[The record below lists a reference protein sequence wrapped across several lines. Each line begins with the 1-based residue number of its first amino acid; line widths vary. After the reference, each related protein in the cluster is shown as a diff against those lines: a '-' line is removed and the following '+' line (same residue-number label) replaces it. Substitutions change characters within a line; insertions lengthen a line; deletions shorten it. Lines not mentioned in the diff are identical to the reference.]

1 MNNEQKR
8 KRITHWHSD
17 LMQMEETLDKV
28 NSAVGLV
35 PEGDL
40 SHACSCMMSALTLT
54 TAELVND
61 EADWLDWYWLENEMG
76 KRGFQAGPVNNPEHY
91 NQGGIECIEAIKASM
106 TAEEFAGYLKGN
118 AFKYLWR
125 FQDKGNP
132 AQDLAKCAWY
142 LERLQDEVQKGDT
155 K

>member
-1 MNNEQKR
+1 MTNEQKR

-17 LMQMEETLDKV
+17 MIQMEETLDKV

-61 EADWLDWYWLENEMG
+61 EAECLEWYWLENEMG
-76 KRGFQAGPVNNPEHY
+76 KRGFAAGPDGKERS
-91 NQGGIECIEAIKASM
+91 IK
-106 TAEEFAGYLKGN
+106 GLDDL
-118 AFKYLWR
+118 LW
-125 FQDKGNP
+125 
-132 AQDLAKCAWY
+132 LM
-142 LERLQDEVQKGDT
+142 EVDE
-155 K
+155 

>member
-17 LMQMEETLDKV
+17 MIQMEETLDKV

-61 EADWLDWYWLENEMG
+61 EAECLEWYWLENEMG
-76 KRGFQAGPVNNPEHY
+76 KRGFAAGPDGKERPICGV
-91 NQGGIECIEAIKASM
+91 
-106 TAEEFAGYLKGN
+106 
-118 AFKYLWR
+118 
-125 FQDKGNP
+125 D
-132 AQDLAKCAWY
+132 DLFW
-142 LERLQDEVQKGDT
+142 LMGVGE
-155 K
+155 